1 MTTEQLTPSA
11 DTTPAVVS
19 IPERELSGAVWVQR
33 FPGSANT
40 GDLEDGFRQSVDR
53 FVNAMRSS
61 GMGVAISATH
71 RPEERAYLM
80 HWCWMVAKERVAPND
95 VPTYEGVNIQ
105 WDHGDDPASISA
117 AKAMV
122 NGYGMSG
129 LNVAPAL
136 RSRHTERRAIDMTIS
151 WAAQSIAIAG
161 ADGQLVTI
169 ATTPRSGMNSDL
181 QTVGRGY
188 GVIKFVG
195 GASDKPHWSTDG
207 H

>member
-19 IPERELSGAVWVQR
+19 IPERELSGDAWVQR
-33 FPGSANT
+33 FPGSANIS
-40 GDLEDGFRQSVDR
+40 DLEDGFQQNVNL
-53 FVNAMRSS
+53 FVTAMRSA
-61 GMGVAISATH
+61 GMGVVISATH

-80 HWCWMVAKERVAPND
+80 HWCWMIAKERVAPND

-105 WDHGDDPASISA
+105 WDHGDDQASIRA

-122 NGYGMSG
+122 SGYGMSG

-151 WAAQSIAIAG
+151 WNAQSIAIAG
-161 ADGQLVTI
+161 SDGDLVTI
-169 ATTPRSGMNSDL
+169 TTTPRSGMNADL

>member
-1 MTTEQLTPSA
+1 MTIEQLTLSA

-19 IPERELSGAVWVQR
+19 IPERELSGAAWVQR
-33 FPGSANT
+33 FPGSTNT
-40 GDLEDGFRQSVDR
+40 ADLEDGFRQNVDR
-53 FVNAMRSS
+53 FVAAMRAC
-61 GMGVAISATH
+61 GMGVAIAATH

-80 HWCWMVAKERVAPND
+80 HWCWMIAKGRAAPND

-105 WDHGDDPASISA
+105 WDHGDDSVSIDA

-122 NGYGMSG
+122 NAYGMSG
-129 LNVAPAL
+129 LSVAPAL

-161 ADGQLVTI
+161 ADGQIVAI
-169 ATTPRSGMNSDL
+169 GTTPRSGMNPDL